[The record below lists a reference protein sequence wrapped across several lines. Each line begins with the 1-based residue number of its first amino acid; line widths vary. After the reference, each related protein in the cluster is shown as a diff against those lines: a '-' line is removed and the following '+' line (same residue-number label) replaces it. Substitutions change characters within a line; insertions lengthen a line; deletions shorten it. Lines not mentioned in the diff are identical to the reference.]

1 MADDSGGEVRIKLVV
16 DDLSKAVVDGV
27 KQGFAEMQTQV
38 EHTTKSAGEA
48 GLAGAV
54 FRGNV
59 AFELM
64 NKSVELVG
72 EGIKEAFELTEK
84 LADAAVEAAE
94 AQEKQEKQ
102 MAGFLS
108 LMDGGKHSMQELR
121 LYTADMREE
130 FELFGLKAGIATKD
144 LVDGFDQLVQR
155 GTMSS
160 EKAKELTE
168 QMAIV
173 GKVVPGGMSS
183 LTEGMSMMEAGI
195 VRARNPIVQL
205 IAATHMLQ
213 GNAHAVAQQLQHM
226 TPTAQIELGEKAIA
240 RQAEMIKKAG
250 GMGAPSLGALKT
262 SFEGVKESFLESMGK
277 PVLDALIPH
286 LVRVRDYLVEH
297 IDAIKAFGEKVGYE
311 VGHAIDFLTDI
322 TGGVYDAF
330 HENWEEVSATVGEIT
345 SGFREMWGGAQKDS
359 HAIAHTFKDVTVD
372 IIHAFKWVA
381 DTMAAVNHAIQA
393 TISAVASVIPGLGDK
408 MKAGAADRAHEAAS
422 EAGRGVGAEGDRN
435 YAAGVQ
441 RYVEL
446 AKAAGTSEEEIRKT
460 TDAMDAWHE
469 QFKNQ
474 AGAVAE
480 ATAHNDFEATAA
492 YLQTAVDTNNEGSL
506 KYAISLLEGSEEAR
520 EAFAKGEVHIR
531 GGFQALIGAV
541 GELSPQLAAKLKEAA
556 NVVKQQG
563 GIKAPQHSMN
573 FYGANFNIKQ
583 DLRGADPDNV
593 IISFRRDI
601 ARAAQSRLGARTGAF
616 GGI

>member
-1 MADDSGGEVRIKLVV
+1 MPEESGEVRIKLVV
-16 DDLSKAVVDGV
+16 DDLSKAIVEGV
-27 KQGFAEMQTQV
+27 KASFGELNTQV
-38 EHTTKSAGEA
+38 EQTTKHVGHEGMAGE
-48 GLAGAV
+48 V
-54 FRGNV
+54 FKGNLY
-59 AFELM
+59 FELM
-64 NKSVELVG
+64 KKSVELVG

-121 LYTADMREE
+121 SYTADMREE
-130 FELFGLKAGIATKD
+130 FEAFGLKAGIATKD

-183 LTEGMSMMEAGI
+183 LAEGMGQLEQGVAR
-195 VRARNPIVQL
+195 VRNPIVQL
-205 IAATHMLQ
+205 IAATHMLK

-226 TPTAQIELGEKAIA
+226 TPDHQIALGEKAIA

-277 PVLDALIPH
+277 PMLDALIPH
-286 LVRVRDYLVEH
+286 LVKVRDYLVEH

-330 HENWEEVSATVGEIT
+330 HENWDEVKSIVDEIT
-345 SGFREMWGGAQKDS
+345 SGFQEMWGGATNNS
-359 HAIAHTFKDVTVD
+359 HAIAHTFKDITVD
-372 IIHAFKWVA
+372 VIHAFKWVA
-381 DTMAAVNHAIQA
+381 DSLLAVSDTIKRVVQAAGEV
-393 TISAVASVIPGLGDK
+393 LGMGDEIRK
-408 MKAGAADRAHEAAS
+408 GKAEEAQGAASA
-422 EAGRGVGAEGDRN
+422 AGRGIGPEADRIYAKQVENYVASARAAEVN
-435 YAAGVQ
+435 
-441 RYVEL
+441 
-446 AKAAGTSEEEIRKT
+446 EEEIRKNV
-460 TDAMDAWHE
+460 DAMDAWHE
-469 QFKNQ
+469 QIKNQ

-480 ATAHNDFEATAA
+480 ATAHNDFEATAN
-492 YLQTAVDTNNEGSL
+492 YLQEAINTNNEGSL

-520 EAFAKGEVHIR
+520 EAFAKGEVHIV

-541 GELSPQLAAKLKEAA
+541 GELSPELAKKLKEAA

-563 GIKAPQHSMN
+563 GINAPGGMN
-573 FYGANFNIKQ
+573 FYGATFNLHQ
-583 DLRGADPDNV
+583 DLRGEDPDRV
-593 IISFRRDI
+593 VLTFKRDI
-601 ARAAQSRLGARTGAF
+601 ARAAASRLQSRMGGAF
-616 GGI
+616 GI